1 MVYKFIV
8 LVLLLK
14 VGLGAEIA
22 VRDADLQALLVPAI
36 GAAVAGVAIVLLGA
50 ITLARQRGVSQTD
63 GLATAGMFGA
73 VSASTLAAGMAIL
86 DEEQISYHGYIGA
99 LYPFMDVAA
108 LVTAIVLARL
118 GLARKAQAAAP
129 AGDVLTMQGGPDAAP
144 QPAAHRRLKPV
155 RCGASLSTCCA
166 ARRFL
171 RCWSAC

>member
-14 VGLGAEIA
+14 VGVGAGIA

-63 GLATAGMFGA
+63 GLARARMFGA

-99 LYPFMDVAA
+99 L
-108 LVTAIVLARL
+108 
-118 GLARKAQAAAP
+118 
-129 AGDVLTMQGGPDAAP
+129 
-144 QPAAHRRLKPV
+144 
-155 RCGASLSTCCA
+155 
-166 ARRFL
+166 
-171 RCWSAC
+171 